1 MTTSISKTKRTGATF
16 TPPLL
21 AVYLAEQILRFA
33 PKSEGALNI
42 LDPACGD
49 GELLVAVG
57 KLLSLA
63 GRSFTLY
70 GYDINLDYV
79 ATCRERLKTLEYNH
93 QVQCCD
99 FLLESDPPTVDIVV
113 ANPPYVRTQVLGEVK
128 AQQLAEKYNLKGR
141 VDLYYPFLIEM
152 TRCLTQGG
160 ILGVIT
166 SNRYLYTKSGE
177 SIRAFLAGSFHIDRV
192 VDLGDTKLF
201 ENAAVLPA
209 IFVGRRQDTIKKS
222 IQQATYLK
230 IYQETEFAEEQSESS
245 SIYEVL
251 TSEKTGFFQVGEK
264 VFKQSCG
271 QLTTNQR
278 DSNWQLLTAE
288 EIEWVEQVRAICPY
302 TIKDLA
308 KVRVG
313 VKTTADNV
321 FIRNDW
327 EELPVS
333 IRPETE
339 VLHDIVSQQDI
350 KRWQTPSANSTQ
362 ILYTH
367 EDHKGKKRVVDFSRY
382 PLAKKY
388 LMTHRQQLEGRSYVI
403 KAKREWYEI
412 WVPQKPRLWKHPK
425 LVFPDISERARF
437 HLDSGGAIVNGNCYW
452 ISQDDVGSV
461 DWLLLMQAMANSDV
475 MATYH
480 DLCFNNRL
488 YAGRRR
494 YLSQYVE
501 NYPIP
506 DLGSPGAQ
514 KIVGLVKQLNN
525 ASKEGRDLVE
535 LETRLNNQ
543 INDLLGL
550 TSSVAQGLNTALPS

>member
-1 MTTSISKTKRTGATF
+1 MSKSVSKTKRTGATF
-16 TPPLL
+16 TPPSL
-21 AVYLAEQILRFA
+21 AKYLSEQILRFA
-33 PKSEGALNI
+33 PKSRGALKI

-63 GRSFTLY
+63 GRTFTLY
-70 GYDINLDYV
+70 GFDINLNYV
-79 ATCRERLKTLEYNH
+79 TICRERLAKLDYNH
-93 QVQCCD
+93 EVKCCD
-99 FLLESDPPTVDIVV
+99 FLLEGDPPTVDIVV

-152 TRCLTQGG
+152 THCLAQDG
-160 ILGVIT
+160 IIGVIT
-166 SNRYLYTKSGE
+166 SNRYLHTKGGE
-177 SIRAFLAGSFHIDRV
+177 SIRSFLATSFHIDRV

-201 ENAAVLPA
+201 ESAAVLPA
-209 IFVGRRQDTIKKS
+209 IFIGRRQNTAKKS

-230 IYQETEFAEEQSESS
+230 IYQEIAFAKGQSEFAN
-245 SIYEVL
+245 IYEVL
-251 TSEKTGFFQVGEK
+251 TSEETGLFEVGGK
-264 VFKQSCG
+264 VFKQSRG

-288 EIEWVEQVRAICPY
+288 EIEWVKQVQAACPY
-302 TIKDLA
+302 TIRDLA
-308 KVRVG
+308 RVRVG

-327 EELPVS
+327 DELPS
-333 IRPETE
+333 DIRPETE
-339 VLHDIVSQQDI
+339 VLHDIVSQKDI
-350 KRWQTPSANSTQ
+350 ERWQAPSTNSTQ

-367 EDHKGKKRVVDFSRY
+367 EDHKGKKRVVDFSHY
-382 PLAKKY
+382 PLAQAY
-388 LMTHRQQLEGRSYVI
+388 LATHRQQLEGRSYVI

-425 LVFPDISERARF
+425 LVFPDISEKARF
-437 HLDSGGAIVNGNCYW
+437 HLDEGGAIVNGNCYW

-461 DWLLLMQAMANSDV
+461 DWLLLMQGMTNSDV

-506 DLGSPGAQ
+506 DLGTPGAQ
-514 KIVGLVKQLNN
+514 KIVSLVKQLNE
-525 ASKEGRDLVE
+525 ASKVGRDITE
-535 LETRLNNQ
+535 LESRLNDQ